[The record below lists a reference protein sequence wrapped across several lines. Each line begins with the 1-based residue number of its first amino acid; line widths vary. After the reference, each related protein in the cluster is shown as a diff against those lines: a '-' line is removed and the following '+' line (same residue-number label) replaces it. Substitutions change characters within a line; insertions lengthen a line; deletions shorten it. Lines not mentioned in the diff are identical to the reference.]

1 MAGKSPDAF
10 RTISEVADWL
20 DRPAHVLRFWESKFT
35 QVKPVKRAGGR
46 RYYRPEDML
55 LLGGIKKLL
64 HDDGM
69 TIKGAQKIMREQGVR
84 YVSALSQPLDDDSIA
99 AIDAAPV
106 TAAVANKDTA
116 PEAPPALSQV
126 TEPANDTRVTPPAAR
141 PPVPVQTPE
150 AQAAEVTA
158 QDAPQI
164 EPFHKA
170 PADAATQ
177 IPDPADDLHDPAP
190 APISAPDAV
199 DQPQV
204 AAEINVPDTDQPQV
218 APSPRAP
225 LGADIP
231 PAPMADNAPHQPGVL
246 ALIAALHGPVSTAQ
260 RASLRPILDRL
271 DKLGARMGAAR
282 KG

>member
-1 MAGKSPDAF
+1 MAGKSPEAF

-20 DRPAHVLRFWESKFT
+20 ERPAHVLRFWESKFT

-84 YVSALSQPLDDDSIA
+84 YVSALSQPLDDDT
-99 AIDAAPV
+99 AAPVVAASV
-106 TAAVANKDTA
+106 TAAVANRDTA
-116 PEAPPALSQV
+116 PDAIPVAKRV
-126 TEPANDTRVTPPAAR
+126 TEPAHDTSAASPAPRPPAPAS
-141 PPVPVQTPE
+141 PPVASVAEKTVADSPDI
-150 AQAAEVTA
+150 AQAHN
-158 QDAPQI
+158 APV
-164 EPFHKA
+164 
-170 PADAATQ
+170 DSATQ
-177 IPDPADDLHDPAP
+177 PPDPADALPDREPAP
-190 APISAPDAV
+190 LAVDRPQASPESEAPDIGR
-199 DQPQV
+199 PPV
-204 AAEINVPDTDQPQV
+204 AST
-218 APSPRAP
+218 PRAP

-231 PAPMADNAPHQPGVL
+231 QTPVADNAPHQPGVL
-246 ALIAALHGPVSTAQ
+246 ALIAALQGSVSSSH
-260 RASLRPILDRL
+260 RASLLPILDRL

>member
-69 TIKGAQKIMREQGVR
+69 TIKGAQKIIREQGVR
-84 YVSALSQPLDDDSIA
+84 YVSALSQPLDDDSVIQL
-99 AIDAAPV
+99 DAGPV
-106 TAAVANKDTA
+106 TAQVANRDTA
-116 PEAPPALSQV
+116 PDVSPVTSSGVDPDRETRAKPVPTAPASAVL
-126 TEPANDTRVTPPAAR
+126 ATPPTPSPDAAGHAPEVPAAAS
-141 PPVPVQTPE
+141 PPEDTSPAVGAVDDLPDPETAPVSGAPAEPQDSTPL
-150 AQAAEVTA
+150 
-158 QDAPQI
+158 DAPV
-164 EPFHKA
+164 A
-170 PADAATQ
+170 N
-177 IPDPADDLHDPAP
+177 
-190 APISAPDAV
+190 
-199 DQPQV
+199 QPT
-204 AAEINVPDTDQPQV
+204 DTPT
-218 APSPRAP
+218 PRAP

-231 PAPMADNAPHQPGVL
+231 QEPVTDNAPNQPGVL
-246 ALIAALHGPVSTAQ
+246 ALIAALRGPVSNSQRTA
-260 RASLRPILDRL
+260 LLPILDQL
-271 DKLGARMGAAR
+271 ETLGARMGAAR

>member
-84 YVSALSQPLDDDSIA
+84 YVSALSQPLDDDSVA
-99 AIDAAPV
+99 AIDAVPV

-116 PEAPPALSQV
+116 PEAPPAPPQV
-126 TEPANDTRVTPPAAR
+126 TEPASSTRAAPPSSR
-141 PPVPVQTPE
+141 PQTPVQPT
-150 AQAAEVTA
+150 QSSAAERSAQDTPQIASSLNAPPDTTA
-158 QDAPQI
+158 QI
-164 EPFHKA
+164 S
-170 PADAATQ
+170 
-177 IPDPADDLHDPAP
+177 DPADDLSDPAP
-190 APISAPDAV
+190 DVTSAPDV
-199 DQPQV
+199 SDQPQIN
-204 AAEINVPDTDQPQV
+204 AAIDAPDADQPHV
-218 APSPRAP
+218 SASPQAP

-231 PAPMADNAPHQPGVL
+231 YAPKTDNAPNQPGVL

-260 RASLRPILDRL
+260 RASLLPILDRL